1 MFKQEFE
8 DFKQVGKAIASTLKD
23 FKDRDIIWMAP
34 IVVMIIGLF
43 PLPYGYYTF
52 LKIIVCPSLIYYAV
66 KLTNVKNVGPGL
78 RWAFIVLA
86 FIYNPILQ
94 VHLYSKVPWIVIN
107 FITAILLIMVGA
119 DREFEKRMKGFD
131 DVVLDR
137 KKKKRKK

>member
-1 MFKQEFE
+1 M
-8 DFKQVGKAIASTLKD
+8 
-23 FKDRDIIWMAP
+23 
-34 IVVMIIGLF
+34 
-43 PLPYGYYTF
+43 
-52 LKIIVCPSLIYYAV
+52 
-66 KLTNVKNVGPGL
+66 KNISPGL

>member
-66 KLTNVKNVGPGL
+66 KLTNVKNISPGL

-137 KKKKRKK
+137 KKKK

>member
-1 MFKQEFE
+1 
-8 DFKQVGKAIASTLKD
+8 
-23 FKDRDIIWMAP
+23 MAP

>member
-8 DFKQVGKAIASTLKD
+8 DFKQVGKAIASTLRD
-23 FKDRDIIWMAP
+23 FENKDIIWMAP

-43 PLPYGYYTF
+43 PVPYGYFTF

-86 FIYNPILQ
+86 FVYNPILQ

-107 FITAILLIMVGA
+107 FITAILLVGIGG
-119 DREFEKRMKGFD
+119 DKNLQKRMKAFD
-131 DVVLDR
+131 DIVLDR
-137 KKKKRKK
+137 KKNKKK

>member
-66 KLTNVKNVGPGL
+66 KLTNVKNISPGL